1 MAALD
6 PVAFLRATSPFDALP
21 ENAFETAAKALE
33 IAFFPKGS
41 LVLKR
46 GGEPGHHLYVIRK
59 GAVRLERDGQT
70 LQLLEE
76 GEIFGFTSLI
86 TGRATLDVLVEED
99 LLAYRLPRE
108 VFQALLAHAPFA
120 GHFATGLGERLRNSL
135 ERGQAAPFQAN
146 LSVLVGSL
154 VRRAPVRVSASA
166 TVGDAARAMREHDV
180 SSALV
185 DTEPPGIVT
194 DSDFRSRVLAAGL
207 GPETPVT
214 RIYTSPL
221 RTVPE
226 ATPIYEAWQT
236 VLGGGIHHLPV
247 TRDGEIVGVLTSTD
261 LLKQT
266 ATGPVAVLK
275 RVEGLGDRESLP
287 GYASKVA
294 EMASALLAGGL
305 ECIVIAGFVARL
317 NDTLL
322 VRILRWA
329 EADLGPPPVPYA
341 WIVFGSEGRKEQTLL
356 TDQDNA
362 LVYGEDTPEAREYFA
377 KLAEKTI
384 ADLVA
389 AGFPRCPGGY
399 MATTWR
405 GPLDEWVERFRDW
418 VDKPTPKAL
427 LGASIFFDF
436 RRVHGTLSLDRLE
449 EVVQRARKARV
460 FLSAM
465 AKAALDYQPP
475 TGLLLRLRGESSRVD
490 LKANAIS
497 PIVFLARCY
506 GLEVGARTCNT
517 LERLQATVDAGL
529 LGQDEYATLSEAY
542 RFLLRVRL
550 REQLRMLSE
559 GKPATN
565 VIALSDISSIE
576 RSRLRDT
583 FRAIEVWQG
592 RGAYHYRTDYF

>member
-6 PVAFLRATSPFDALP
+6 PIAFLRATPPFDALS
-21 ENAFETAAKALE
+21 ESSFETAAKGLE

-41 LVLKR
+41 VIVRR
-46 GGEPGHHLYVIRK
+46 GGEPSRHLYVIRK

-70 LQLLEE
+70 LQLLED

-99 LLAYRLPRE
+99 LLAYRLPEE
-108 VFQALLAHAPFA
+108 VFRALLANAPFA
-120 GHFATGLGERLRNSL
+120 GHFATGLGERLKNSL

-146 LSVLVGSL
+146 LSVPVGSL
-154 VRRAPVRVSASA
+154 VRRAPVRVAATA
-166 TVGDAARAMREHDV
+166 TVGDAARVMREQDV

-185 DTEPPGIVT
+185 DTDPPGIVT
-194 DSDFRSRVLAAGL
+194 DADLRSRVLAAGL
-207 GPETPVT
+207 GPGTPVT
-214 RIYTSPL
+214 DVYTAPL
-221 RTVPE
+221 RAVPE
-226 ATPIYEAWQT
+226 TTPIYEAWQR
-236 VLGGGIHHLPV
+236 VLEGSGHHLPV
-247 TRDGEIVGVLTSTD
+247 SRGGEIVGVLTSTD

-275 RVEGLGDRESLP
+275 RVERLGDRESLP
-287 GYASKVA
+287 GYAVKVA

-322 VRILRWA
+322 TRILRWA
-329 EADLGPPPVPYA
+329 EADLGPPPGPYA
-341 WIVFGSEGRKEQTLL
+341 WIAFGSEGRMEQTLL

-362 LVYGEDTPEAREYFA
+362 LVYREGTPEARDYFA
-377 KLAEKTI
+377 KLAEKAI
-384 ADLVA
+384 EDLVA

-399 MATTWR
+399 MATRWL
-405 GPLDEWVERFRDW
+405 GPLAEWEDRFRGW
-418 VDKPTPKAL
+418 VDGPTPKAL
-427 LGASIFFDF
+427 LEASIFFDF
-436 RRVHGTLSLDRLE
+436 RRVHGTLALDGLE
-449 EVVQRARKARV
+449 AMMHRSSKSRT

-465 AKAALDYQPP
+465 AKAALNFKPP
-475 TGLLLRLRGESSRVD
+475 TGLVLRLRGESSRVD

-506 GLEVGARTCNT
+506 GLEVDARTCNT
-517 LERLQATVDAGL
+517 LERLQAAVTAGL
-529 LGQDEYATLSEAY
+529 LGPDEYATLAEAY

-559 GKPATN
+559 GAPATN
-565 VIALSDISSIE
+565 VIALSDLSSIE
-576 RSRLRDT
+576 RSRLKDT
-583 FRAIEVWQG
+583 FRAVEDWQA
-592 RGAYHYRTDYF
+592 RAAYHYRTDYF